1 MDIDGMQTFVAIAQL
16 GGFSRAAGRLHR
28 SQPAISRRIGL
39 LEQELGAPL
48 LERIRGGVR
57 LTEVGRAFLPFAEA
71 ALAAV
76 QDGRNAVQA
85 ATRAAP
91 DALSLALVGTL
102 ADTRIVDL
110 LGRFARRWRQV
121 RLDLRTANSRD
132 VSDLVRRG
140 EVTLGLRYFIDES
153 ADLVSRVIGQERQLV
168 VVAADHRLAALRPR
182 RASQLRGERWIG
194 FPASRTQP
202 DSGRVLARH
211 LAALGMDDV
220 EIMGVDS
227 LTAQKRLVEAGF
239 GIGMLPESSL
249 REELRLGT
257 LRVLNLGDLQASV
270 PVVVIHRRKGY
281 LGTAA
286 RQLLDILSGKPL
298 SLGQSVRRAARVNP

>member
-1 MDIDGMQTFVAIAQL
+1 MRTFVAIAQL

-39 LEQELGAPL
+39 MEQELGAPL

-76 QDGRNAVQA
+76 QDGRDAVRA

-110 LGRFARRWRQV
+110 LRRFARKWRQV
-121 RLDLRTANSRD
+121 RLDLRTANSRE

-153 ADLVSRVIGQERQLV
+153 PDLVSRVIGQERQLV
-168 VVAADHRLAALRPR
+168 VVSAEHRLAASRPR
-182 RASQLRGERWIG
+182 AASQLRGERWIG
-194 FPASRTQP
+194 FPASRNQP

-211 LAALGMDDV
+211 LAALGMDDA

-257 LRVLNLGDLQASV
+257 LRVLDLKDLRASV

-281 LGTAA
+281 LGAAA
-286 RQLLDILSGKPL
+286 RELLAILSAKPL
-298 SLGQSVRRAARVNP
+298 SLSHAVRRTARVTST